1 LQEPAPAPAKD
12 EFAPPA
18 PVAAPESFTTQGPA
32 PAKDEFAPPAP
43 PVVQPVAQAPAP
55 EVAQDKSDAL
65 SRLLEVAS
73 KAPAKPAGQGNP
85 STSAINMAEII
96 NKPQGKIS
104 RQIETIDG
112 DAQLSSGFQQ
122 ASAPSGFTS
131 PFGGRSN
138 DSSGTMNEFGQ
149 MTVNNGNINMSG
161 GQASVS
167 AEAIN
172 ARIADLNRKLQDQ
185 RSSPMVSSSQTTP
198 AIGAQDYITNTPTS
212 ISLSGE
218 KGVGTSSSPS
228 INALGQ
234 ISPLGDEPPSS
245 KAELVNR
252 ILNQASMT
260 HTGQPA
266 YTAPPPVPPARG
278 QQDFMSADQANAL
291 RNIKPQGSKT
301 QTRNRSRMHGPGISP
316 AAIGTIVVV
325 VLAVV
330 GGAGFFAVQS
340 GMIKV
345 DLPKAA
351 PSSERS
357 VDSMIKDGDY
367 ADAIHA
373 LENKQ
378 KSGKLSAHDTD
389 KLNGLYLQH
398 ADRLAK
404 EDEDFVQAV
413 KMLEKVPAKSKRY
426 KDAQKML
433 RKYRKKVKKN

>member
-1 LQEPAPAPAKD
+1 
-12 EFAPPA
+12 
-18 PVAAPESFTTQGPA
+18 
-32 PAKDEFAPPAP
+32 
-43 PVVQPVAQAPAP
+43 
-55 EVAQDKSDAL
+55 
-65 SRLLEVAS
+65 
-73 KAPAKPAGQGNP
+73 
-85 STSAINMAEII
+85 
-96 NKPQGKIS
+96 
-104 RQIETIDG
+104 
-112 DAQLSSGFQQ
+112 
-122 ASAPSGFTS
+122 
-131 PFGGRSN
+131 
-138 DSSGTMNEFGQ
+138 
-149 MTVNNGNINMSG
+149 
-161 GQASVS
+161 
-167 AEAIN
+167 
-172 ARIADLNRKLQDQ
+172 
-185 RSSPMVSSSQTTP
+185 
-198 AIGAQDYITNTPTS
+198 
-212 ISLSGE
+212 
-218 KGVGTSSSPS
+218 
-228 INALGQ
+228 
-234 ISPLGDEPPSS
+234 
-245 KAELVNR
+245 
-252 ILNQASMT
+252 
-260 HTGQPA
+260 
-266 YTAPPPVPPARG
+266 
-278 QQDFMSADQANAL
+278 MSADQANAL